1 MFPIVSVKS
10 LSFADV
16 SFSGSSFCVTK
27 ELEAFETAVGQTL
40 SLDTIAALILNPPTS
55 LSSNVTCTNCVKEA
69 YNIIK
74 KDIPSAASLV
84 DESSI
89 TEECGASFV
98 GEFSTQETCFL

>member
-1 MFPIVSVKS
+1 MLPIASVKS
-10 LSFADV
+10 LSFPDALP
-16 SFSGSSFCVTK
+16 SGSSFCVTK
-27 ELEAFETAVGQTL
+27 ELQAFETAVGQTL
-40 SLDTIAALILNPPTS
+40 SLDTIVTLILNPPTS

-98 GEFSTQETCFL
+98 GKFSTQKTRFL